1 MARPRSSVAELE
13 RLVRFAEI
21 GGTNIGEY
29 LASGGEDLAQRLGV
43 EPEDLRALVPLPDE
57 VLARQLGH
65 YFERRAERRAAIHA
79 EAVQR
84 LALAAAAELAATAAW
99 RTDRA
104 VLDVRLLLG
113 ELLVD
118 TTQKYIL
125 LDATSFSSRFQV
137 GLPRSLLVNVSKEV
151 GARPDVGAWVD
162 EAGLHLRWKDGW
174 AGLNF
179 IPHCVPACEM
189 ANVLCVNIPP
199 PFVERPRPSPR
210 LAAARAWFAEVLAE
224 VALA

>member
-1 MARPRSSVAELE
+1 M
-13 RLVRFAEI
+13 RLAEI
-21 GGTNIGEY
+21 GGTNISEY
-29 LASGGEDLAQRLGV
+29 LASGGEELAQRLGV
-43 EPEDLRALVPLPDE
+43 EPDDLRALLPLPDE
-57 VLARQLGH
+57 VLAKQLGQH
-65 YFERRAERRAAIHA
+65 FERRAERRAAIHA

-84 LALAAAAELAATAAW
+84 LALAAAAELAATAVW
-99 RTDRA
+99 RADRA

-137 GLPRSLLVNVSKEV
+137 GLRRSLLVNVAKEI
-151 GARPDVGAWVD
+151 GARPDLGAWVD
-162 EAGLHLRWKDGW
+162 EAGLHLRWNRGEG
-174 AGLNF
+174 GLNF
-179 IPHCVPACEM
+179 CPQCVPACEM

-199 PFVERPRPSPR
+199 PFVERPRPR